1 MALIIDGK
9 VLRNLE
15 EQVRKNKEDIARHYA
30 IDRSLANFGI
40 KIVGTIATE
49 SQLPDPLTYQGE
61 YGDGYAVGQ
70 TGAYVYYIFTRPDLN
85 AGHPDNYWLNVGSIS
100 IVGPQGPQGPKG
112 DRGDTGESTR
122 FYASANYPLEANEG
136 DLYLSSNGMVYEY
149 VNNDWIARTNLR
161 GPQGPQ
167 GPVGPIGPQGIQ
179 GPQGPQG
186 PRGDVGGFINIAG
199 ILSSEEQLP
208 TPSQLGNPKIAYLVG
223 ASEPYDLYIQI
234 GETPSVATWNNV
246 GPLNVA
252 TMVTVNGQ
260 FQNIWDADTKLDKFE
275 PIHNNT
281 QVVWVVRKNAS
292 GIIDSYVKEI
302 SGSLKA
308 DVIPI
313 TGVNGVLKVGTPI
326 IDSHATPKKYVD
338 DMWEKI
344 YPVGSIYMNVNAV
357 DPSLLFGGTWEQIK
371 DKFLLASGDTYA
383 VGSEGGSADA
393 VVVAH
398 IHKGQYTIGANESNQ
413 FNIIATQVNGET
425 TNSTVLAPSSSTT
438 SDYIKSPITGEDGTG
453 KNMPPYIAVNV
464 WKRTA

>member
-40 KIVGTIATE
+40 KIVGTVSTPE
-49 SQLPDPLTYQGE
+49 QLPDPLTYQGE

-70 TGAYVYYIFTRPDLN
+70 TGTYVYYIFTRPDLN
-85 AGHPDNYWLNVGSIS
+85 SGHPDNYWLNVGSIS
-100 IVGPQGPQGPKG
+100 IVGPQGPQGPQGVPGPEGKA
-112 DRGDTGESTR
+112 TK

-136 DLYLSSNGMVYEY
+136 DLYLNSNGMVYEY

-199 ILSSEEQLP
+199 ILSSKEQLP
-208 TPSQLGNPKIAYLVG
+208 TPSQLGNLTIAYLVG

-234 GETPSVATWNNV
+234 GETPAEATWNNI

-260 FQNIWDADTKLDKFE
+260 FQNIWDADTKLDKITKTGANRLYTISTQGNQSTVNYGPT
-275 PIHNNT
+275 PI
-281 QVVWVVRKNAS
+281 AS
-292 GIIDSYVKEI
+292 W
-302 SGSLKA
+302 
-308 DVIPI
+308 IPLYE
-313 TGVNGVLKVGTPI
+313 TGQDGALQVGTPLK
-326 IDSHATPKKYVD
+326 DVHATPKKYVD
-338 DMWEKI
+338 DMWNKI

-371 DKFLLASGDTYA
+371 DKFLLASGDAYA

-393 VVVAH
+393 VVVSHNHSGILTVDNTNNKMKTERYGTTTGDVTVMGVNFETSA
-398 IHKGQYTIGANESNQ
+398 GNTITIPNA
-413 FNIIATQVNGET
+413 
-425 TNSTVLAPSSSTT
+425 
-438 SDYIKSPITGEDGTG
+438 GEDGKG
-453 KNMPPYIAVNV
+453 KNIPPYIAVNV